1 MRRYYLLAA
10 PKLWN
15 SLPTEMCLAQK
26 ILKIFPQES
35 EPVWALNIKRGILSA
50 LQTSLV
56 ATTNGSVEEVDVLG
70 KCPTRYQQKGPLLLK
85 TKDLNLCSHRFS
97 GFTSLRSV
105 ALPNAPQ
112 LLLSSKLECVQKFEE
127 GILEESQ
134 CIESHL
140 TTSPGRKGSG
150 VKTQTRMAMKLFQTE
165 AEITAHENIKDIY
178 ESSLLYEREKTARWL
193 GKEDEVVVVSEIL
206 QKLCMNPR
214 VDSESANLFMALV
227 FELRLLSAGAL
238 LSLWQESSSKCQG
251 NWQPLVDALPSC
263 ATEACVVLMKEMI
276 VSEEVDEDKMESFLW
291 SLSFIPEPTAGM
303 IDALAPVLQSP
314 QRRQSAFLGITA
326 LVNHFCSMRNDC
338 DHEPAVGGI
347 MRILEGH
354 LGRKCALHESVGIS
368 QVELILKAIGNAG
381 LAAASLVPVLSS
393 CAMLKSNP
401 TEIRLA
407 AIEAFRRVPC
417 AANHATLV
425 RLYQAYNEDVEIRIA
440 SYLMAMKCPSEELF
454 HQVKWTLQ
462 EEKSS
467 QVGSFVWRHLSELLE
482 TDDPLKQ
489 HLKNSLPHDIIDK
502 EFEGETWKF
511 SSYSDVT
518 FHSAAAS
525 TNVEAQLIFSPASFI
540 PRSIAMNFTIHALGR
555 AINLLEI
562 GIRLGN
568 MEDIVQKLFGFHADE
583 DAKGRVRKAEPPIET
598 GHKTS
603 PNKPTF
609 ERNDPSSKERKPS
622 ARKEKQKC
630 PSGQYNKMGEL
641 AKKFTKRMGK
651 KKKPKCSLS
660 IKVFGNELAVLDCG
674 DLRSQA
680 KLCYLNLAE
689 LVVKLLKGQ
698 EVQFNKRLSLATE
711 ELLFPAI
718 SGLPILLA
726 LNASAAVSAAIQ
738 GNMDFRQRSNFFVNG
753 YIKPS
758 AVFQISAQMGTVGAL
773 GKTGLSWSTGLR
785 SSASLDGGIQV
796 KKGKE
801 VKVFLNTPEESME
814 MVYFSSEL
822 YAMTVDEMETAHGF
836 PSHSETRSCTSEE
849 ASKALGWQL
858 CSQISTPDDE
868 TGGFILPFPGPAK
881 FAITLKKQDRSLY
894 QYLMKAAY
902 NYISQKGS
910 WIPSEAG
917 LHFFIGTP
925 KSELKREIAI
935 NFHLNIP
942 QKKFRIEFIH
952 PKKKMQVNGNIEA
965 SRNSRVG
972 HLELI
977 VDDDNI
983 YYIKGRADLH
993 TAAAEQRYTSH
1004 LEAKLLRDGSPIVL
1018 SGNLTKQHGKKM
1030 AFSVSLI
1037 NLLKDS
1043 AFLSVCM
1050 EKKAD
1055 DKLKQYSLEGETH
1068 IPGVLGSHIVALLQ
1082 QRGDIWS
1089 SALRV
1094 KYGLFGAAKSL
1105 QHECTTGQKLK
1116 VENVPKDAYRLD
1128 LEHELHCTQILA
1140 YNHKVDLRHE
1150 ETVSRLHSR
1159 LELNYGKHWDEINNK
1174 RRVIVS
1180 QMFTNSSRPAL
1191 TSYFMEFTVQV
1202 PEKQVDYRT
1211 QLQHSCSIQS
1221 STEISTHFKVHY
1233 NNRIPFVVGLQWK
1246 ETSRHSLK
1254 KWEGTFNMDTP
1265 WLYLFA
1271 AHKLHQPQHSA
1282 YLATIEL
1289 TAGKAFVVKGL
1300 LVEVFCKDRDDK
1312 KEGRILIHTP
1322 TATYLQASTVNYFAS
1337 GFLHSQSEVVSLWN
1351 QLIKNEIRLEN
1362 NEKTKFLHFC
1372 IKSAKQEFNMTMA
1385 YFHLEVPRKANVS
1398 VQVLWADH
1406 KTPPP
1411 LELQFEA
1418 QIEEVKKEKMLY
1430 QKRGTVL
1437 FRHPFKLPIP
1447 QSFLL
1452 QETFTL
1458 NKKEKHYFLETKVLI
1473 NGLEES
1479 VQTLTLSYQAQNPH
1493 VCAGLTHPY
1502 NNKFFPQNIEVCAIT
1517 RNLSCVK
1524 REIEVTLKV
1533 NRKEALSFLGKYQN
1547 QSSMADSQHLVQLDM
1562 THAFQLKF
1570 PQSVAMRGEL
1580 FSREARLADFASGVT
1595 ITATID
1601 QQDTSQFTAWLNGT
1615 KTGFGIYSQFSHL
1628 NQSNFPP
1635 SFQAHVTTNRYS
1647 RNGLN
1652 GSFCLHSGRKDL
1664 VLLEAD
1670 FNGEMRKD
1678 AGSIRVSAILRQA
1691 VLTQFRYVWLQ
1702 FNGKMSPT
1710 RAMLS
1715 SAVKLNHNAFHLG
1728 VVGSK
1733 EQKVGLVLT
1742 LHGSLRHNVL
1752 SLKHVIPQDLSLDG
1766 SLKHKNNIR
1775 EGIMNIVVN
1784 QSVFGAHIRNRNVF
1798 GNESFHNIAVAVTQN
1813 GSWAF
1818 PREAKLRGQ
1827 LELRRGIQRGLASI
1841 QVDTRALHLNISN
1854 IINLEHLGASGMP
1867 AHNISNFYTTESS
1880 ILATYG
1886 HISTNSTVTLKLQG
1900 GSRKTAAAVG
1910 AEQRPSE
1917 TLQAQII
1924 ANFSHN
1930 IPELKNHGIPFSIE
1944 STCHYQNFS
1953 EKMAMRVTAQ
1963 AGEEELKIEWEKQ
1976 GTKSTAGFSLFLYH
1990 DVGLLIHTIP
2000 PLVRA
2005 PTRVL
2010 LSGSVGTVNCTADVI
2025 GEVVSNATFAQFRIH
2040 AAYNPEHSLEIG
2052 LRHAWPYL
2060 SSLGLA
2066 QENRI
2071 KAAAV
2076 KGDEYKGLLEATL
2089 GKCKLTGNGEVNT
2102 EGEVTAAEWKVIL
2115 LNKCG
2120 LLEKM
2125 DLPQKL
2131 VSRGSFL
2138 MNIYNVSL
2146 ATHFWCDGKT
2156 ADVQLEVSSVD
2167 KYTVQGSLGHS
2178 FPYLY
2183 DLGLPPDNSLHLSMT
2198 NGSILNGL
2206 LLLHNGK
2213 CKLEAQGEI
2222 RPRNQTEWAL
2232 EMKTDCTVLQVI
2244 VGKQIRHDISLDLES
2259 NPCELQ
2265 ANLAFHAENQFQRQ
2279 RSVENKAI
2287 QDLGVPMKI
2296 DGSGHV
2302 LINKTYLDSEVLFTA
2317 GENSL
2322 HGFLV
2327 LKAVA
2332 TRQELH
2338 ALLTHNIKSSL
2349 CLGIPARTVVDLISE
2364 KNGTI
2369 CKRSLQFS
2377 VDGKQIAEELSFTQK
2392 LDHISLD
2399 YRLTHNLETLQALW
2413 IEDRIELQAVAGLVD
2428 VKNLRVKIQYGSCWL
2443 IVRGQVQ
2450 AVERRINLTGNFNH
2464 KWPWLL
2470 RSYIPETIQLT
2481 FLEILSENKTEAS
2494 LKLACD
2500 PNLNLFFV
2508 FRARNKLRS
2517 EELHIR
2523 CLQNLPFLLQ
2533 YFPSTAEVS
2542 SKINYST
2549 KEAEG
2554 KISIQMEK
2562 KDFLV
2567 LTKLAFTGRNHTQ
2580 VLELMHSVPQ
2590 LAIIPRRLVLT
2601 TAYQKSK
2608 RTQALRCVALWD
2620 GKEAKLAGSY
2630 TGVFP
2635 KIYGGHEVQVEICH
2649 PLSIPFPQ
2657 HSTLR
2662 LHVEHSGRSHRDNV
2676 VIGWDAKEQ
2685 VAVSS
2690 SLKFGKER
2698 VYYNAA
2704 VAHPFNFTMN
2714 HVEVRSLTESR
2725 RGTYNQ
2731 QVWLAW
2737 DDGQPAHLKFTF
2749 GDKSQTNTTLWDAC
2763 ITASF
2768 SQLQN
2773 VLSLASLQA
2782 CGSLEQTAA
2791 LLSQHFD
2798 LKWDG
2803 KKIVQNLTYEKSKS
2817 WHLDKIQV
2825 EAVLENIFSTPCS
2838 SQHILGEI
2846 ETDYSAW
2853 LRHFASLRICDLPEA
2868 IALSGKHQL
2877 NKGGFLWRSEGKLS
2891 LAGGE
2896 GSITAALR
2904 NRSTA
2909 EEKSYSTEFSLK
2921 ASDAI
2926 WLGVVGSVA
2935 SSAGQSQVLVE
2946 AKIDPKE
2953 AVKLAASKGKGCL
2966 QCYMGYLK
2974 EDGEDGLELEACTDG
2989 QQHAAFNAYFVVN
3002 RERREEV
3009 GHLALE
3015 ASNQSLS
3022 FKAHGCGGPVAKT
3035 ESKLNKIASD
3045 LQHRLAAKVKDLEGC
3060 LQDFRKSVQHV
3071 DFLYDAVGWL
3081 LKTSQEV
3088 AGILQNKM
3096 RGVIQLWKQ
3105 SGVKQALQNSLPL
3118 YLGKLQVIIQ
3128 QMQMELQKPL
3138 TTLKDAYYDV
3148 TLKPLDEVWQQ
3159 RTEDYLKKLQAF
3171 VPTLVKDVWLME
3183 PIQVSLRM
3191 LKTALDMATQQ
3202 MLSWAE
3208 AKFSRAVSKLQKPLS
3223 SLYSFSARNCSVEVR
3238 LPMKPKGEPTLDLA
3252 NITNYLIEEKLMK
3265 PFRRLYSINPAA
3277 EYYRF
3282 KQRIMESP
3290 FEHHALLMGNK
3301 HLRTFDGKIY
3311 SLASKCSLLLAKDF
3325 VHDAFTI
3332 ILNLTSSGRWSLHIS
3347 TNGTTVVIYPEQKI
3361 YKKYNYSLSEEN
3373 CQHFDIPPEENGLA
3387 IQRYSDLVEV
3397 SVANGALFSCDLR
3410 YDICTLTLDGWHHG
3424 VSAGLFGTNDNE
3436 AGNEWM
3442 LPDHSYAGSAQ
3453 ELAHAWQVSDQCSQM
3468 KRTLKPC
3475 LGSSSP
3481 EICKAFFLDA
3491 DSLFRNCFRVVD
3503 PEPFYVLCKTDMCE
3517 LQNVKA
3523 ACTLAAA
3530 FVNLCSRNFI
3540 PLQMPL
3546 QCDLRL
3552 KDSSL
3557 PKTVQ

>member
-1 MRRYYLLAA
+1 
-10 PKLWN
+10 
-15 SLPTEMCLAQK
+15 
-26 ILKIFPQES
+26 
-35 EPVWALNIKRGILSA
+35 
-50 LQTSLV
+50 
-56 ATTNGSVEEVDVLG
+56 
-70 KCPTRYQQKGPLLLK
+70 
-85 TKDLNLCSHRFS
+85 
-97 GFTSLRSV
+97 
-105 ALPNAPQ
+105 
-112 LLLSSKLECVQKFEE
+112 
-127 GILEESQ
+127 
-134 CIESHL
+134 
-140 TTSPGRKGSG
+140 
-150 VKTQTRMAMKLFQTE
+150 
-165 AEITAHENIKDIY
+165 
-178 ESSLLYEREKTARWL
+178 
-193 GKEDEVVVVSEIL
+193 
-206 QKLCMNPR
+206 
-214 VDSESANLFMALV
+214 MALV
-227 FELRLLSAGAL
+227 FELRLLSSGAL
-238 LSLWQESSSKCQG
+238 LSLWQGSSSKCQG

-291 SLSFIPEPTAGM
+291 SLSFIPEPTSGM
-303 IDALAPVLQSP
+303 IDALAPLLQSP
-314 QRRQSAFLGITA
+314 RRRQSAFLGITA
-326 LVNHFCSMRNDC
+326 LVNHFCSTRNDC
-338 DHEPAVGGI
+338 DHEPAIGGI

-354 LGRKCALHESVGIS
+354 LGRKCTLHESVGIS
-368 QVELILKAIGNAG
+368 QVELILKAIGNSG
-381 LAAASLVPVLSS
+381 LAAARLVPVLSS

-425 RLYQAYNEDVEIRIA
+425 HLYQAYNEDVEIRIA

-489 HLKNSLPHDIIDK
+489 HLKNSLPNDIIDK

-540 PRSIAMNFTIHALGR
+540 PRSIAMNLTIHVLGR

-562 GIRLGN
+562 AIRLGN
-568 MEDIVQKLFGFHADE
+568 MEDIVQKLFGLYPAE
-583 DAKGRVRKAEPPIET
+583 DAKGRFHKAEPPIET
-598 GHKTS
+598 GRKAS
-603 PNKPTF
+603 LNKPTF

-630 PSGQYNKMGEL
+630 PSGQYNKMSEF

-660 IKVFGNELAVLDCG
+660 IKVFGNELAVLDCV

-680 KLCYLNLAE
+680 KLYYLNLAE

-758 AVFQISAQMGTVGAL
+758 AVFQISAQMGTVGTL

-785 SSASLDGGIQV
+785 SSASLDGGVQV

-822 YAMTVDEMETAHGF
+822 YAMTVDGMETAHGF
-836 PSHSETRSCTSEE
+836 PGRSDTRSCTSEE
-849 ASKALGWQL
+849 VSKALGWQL
-858 CSQISTPDDE
+858 CSEISTPDDE
-868 TGGFILPFPGPAK
+868 TSGFILPFPGPAK

-925 KSELKREIAI
+925 KSELKREVAI

-983 YYIKGRADLH
+983 YYIKGRTDLH
-993 TAAAEQRYTSH
+993 MAAAEQRYTSH
-1004 LEAKLLRDGSPIVL
+1004 LETKLLRDGSPIVL
-1018 SGNLTKQHGKKM
+1018 SGNLTKQPGKKM

-1105 QHECTTGQKLK
+1105 QHECTMGQKLK

-1128 LEHELHCTQILA
+1128 LEHEFYCTQILA

-1150 ETVSRLHSR
+1150 ETVSHLHSR

-1180 QMFTNSSRPAL
+1180 QTFTNSSRPAL
-1191 TSYFMEFTVQV
+1191 TSYFMEFTIQV

-1221 STEISTHFKVHY
+1221 STEINTHFKVHY

-1254 KWEGTFNMDTP
+1254 KWESTFNMDTP

-1282 YLATIEL
+1282 YLATVEL

-1372 IKSAKQEFNMTMA
+1372 IKSAKQELNMTMA
-1385 YFHLEVPRKANVS
+1385 YFHLEVPRKANIS
-1398 VQVLWADH
+1398 VQVLWTDH

-1411 LELQFEA
+1411 LVLQFEA

-1430 QKRGTVL
+1430 QKCGTVL

-1473 NGLEES
+1473 NELEES
-1479 VQTLTLSYQAQNPH
+1479 VQTLTLSYQAENPH
-1493 VCAGLTHPY
+1493 VCAGFTHPY
-1502 NNKFFPQNIEVCAIT
+1502 NSKFVPQNIEVCAIT

-1533 NRKEALSFLGKYQN
+1533 NKKEALSFLGKYQN
-1547 QSSMADSQHLVQLDM
+1547 QSSMADSQHLVQMDM

-1570 PQSVAMRGEL
+1570 PKSVAMRGEL

-1595 ITATID
+1595 ITATIN

-1615 KTGFGIYSQFSHL
+1615 KTGFGIYSQVSHL

-1635 SFQAHVTTNRYS
+1635 SFQAHATTNRYS

-1652 GSFCLHSGRKDL
+1652 GSFCLHSGRKEL

-1678 AGSIRVSAILRQA
+1678 AGSIRVSALLRQA
-1691 VLTQFRYVWLQ
+1691 ILTQFRYLWLQ

-1733 EQKVGLVLT
+1733 EQKGGLVLT
-1742 LHGSLRHNVL
+1742 LHGSFRHNVL
-1752 SLKHVIPQDLSLDG
+1752 SLKHIIPQDLSLDG

-1775 EGIMNIVVN
+1775 EGIMNIMVN

-1813 GSWAF
+1813 GSRAF

-1854 IINLEHLGASGMP
+1854 IIILEHLGASGLP
-1867 AHNISNFYTTESS
+1867 PHNISNFYTTESN

-1886 HISTNSTVTLKLQG
+1886 HISSNRTVTLKLQG
-1900 GSRKTAAAVG
+1900 GSRKTAAAAG
-1910 AEQRPSE
+1910 AKRRPSE

-1953 EKMAMRVTAQ
+1953 EKMAIRVAAQ
-1963 AGEEELKIEWEKQ
+1963 AGEEEFKIELEKQ
-1976 GTKSTAGFSLFLYH
+1976 GTNSTTGFSLFLYH

-2000 PLVRA
+2000 PLVRVQCDGESTSHQLSGHCHGEVANHSVEA

-2010 LSGSVGTVNCTADVI
+2010 LSGSVGTANCTADVI
-2025 GEVVSNATFAQFRIH
+2025 GEVISNTTFAQFRIH
-2040 AAYNPEHSLEIG
+2040 AACNPQHSLEIG

-2115 LNKCG
+2115 LNKCD

-2125 DLPQKL
+2125 ELPQKL

-2138 MNIYNVSL
+2138 VNIYNVSL

-2167 KYTVQGSLGHS
+2167 KYTMQGSLGHS

-2183 DLGLPPDNSLHLSMT
+2183 DLGLPPDNSLHISVT
-2198 NGSILNGL
+2198 NGSVLNGL
-2206 LLLHNGK
+2206 LLLHNGN
-2213 CKLEAQGEI
+2213 CKLEAQGEV
-2222 RPRNQTEWAL
+2222 RSGNQTEWAL
-2232 EMKTDCTVLQVI
+2232 EMETDCTVLQ
-2244 VGKQIRHDISLDLES
+2244 
-2259 NPCELQ
+2259 
-2265 ANLAFHAENQFQRQ
+2265 
-2279 RSVENKAI
+2279 
-2287 QDLGVPMKI
+2287 DLGVPVKI
-2296 DGSGHV
+2296 DGSGHI
-2302 LINKTYLDSEVLFTA
+2302 LINKTYLNSQVLFTA

-2327 LKAVA
+2327 LKAMA

-2349 CLGIPARTVVDLISE
+2349 RLGIPARTVVDLISE

-2369 CKRSLQFS
+2369 CKRWLQFS
-2377 VDGKQIAEELSFTQK
+2377 VDGKQITEELSFTQK

-2428 VKNLRVKIQYGSCWL
+2428 VKNLRVKIQYGSCWI
-2443 IVRGQVQ
+2443 IVRGQIQ
-2450 AVERRINLTGNFNH
+2450 AIERRINLTGNFNH
-2464 KWPWLL
+2464 KWSWLL
-2470 RSYIPETIQLT
+2470 RSYIPETIQVIMSSEVNTTQERWIQTVSGQTLITYTSNSIHVKQQRNTFCCSLHNVTTVITSRYPAAINLT
-2481 FLEILSENKTEAS
+2481 FFLQKLENKAKAAFQGLFNNESVAVTVEVLTGFQLRGPLELTAEVKHSLGYLKHHGLPFSLKLTLIEIMSENKTEAS

-2508 FRARNKLRS
+2508 FRARNKLQS

-2533 YFPSTAEVS
+2533 HFPSMAEVS

-2554 KISIQMEK
+2554 KISIQMEN

-2590 LAIIPRRLVLT
+2590 LAIVPRRLVLT

-2620 GKEAKLAGSY
+2620 SKEAKLAGSY

-2649 PLSIPFPQ
+2649 PFSVPFPQ
-2657 HSTLR
+2657 RSTLR
-2662 LHVEHSGRSHRDNV
+2662 LHVEHSRRSHRDNII
-2676 VIGWDAKEQ
+2676 IGWDAKEQ
-2685 VAVSS
+2685 VSVSS
-2690 SLKFGKER
+2690 SLKFGKES
-2698 VYYNAA
+2698 VYYYAA
-2704 VAHPFNFTMN
+2704 VAHPFNFTIN
-2714 HVEVRSLTESR
+2714 HMEVRSLTESR
-2725 RGTYNQ
+2725 RGAYNQ

-2763 ITASF
+2763 ITASS

-2791 LLSQHFD
+2791 FLSQHLD

-2817 WHLDKIQV
+2817 LHLDKIQV
-2825 EAVLENIFSTPCS
+2825 EAILENIFSTPCS

-2853 LRHFASLRICDLPEA
+2853 LHHFASLRTCDLPEA

-2891 LAGGE
+2891 LVGGE

-2909 EEKSYSTEFSLK
+2909 EERNYSTEFSLK
-2921 ASDAI
+2921 APDVV

-2935 SSAGQSQVLVE
+2935 SSAGQSQVRVE

-2974 EDGEDGLELEACTDG
+2974 ADAEDGLELEACTDG
-2989 QQHAAFNAYFVVN
+2989 QQHAAFNAYLVIN

-3015 ASNQSLS
+3015 ASNKSLS

-3035 ESKLNKIASD
+3035 ESKLSKIASD
-3045 LQHRLAAKVKDLEGC
+3045 LQHRLVAKIKNLEGG

-3071 DFLYDAVGWL
+3071 DFLYDAVEWL

-3096 RGVIQLWKQ
+3096 RGVVQLWKQ
-3105 SGVKQALQNSLPL
+3105 SGVKQVLQNSLPL

-3128 QMQMELQKPL
+3128 QMQMEMQKPL

-3159 RTEDYLKKLQAF
+3159 RTEEYLKKLQAF
-3171 VPTLVKDVWLME
+3171 VPMLVKDVWLME

-3208 AKFSRAVSKLQKPLS
+3208 AKFSRAVNKLQKPLS

-3238 LPMKPKGEPTLDLA
+3238 LPVKPKGEPTLDLA

-3301 HLRTFDGKIY
+3301 HLRTFDGKIF
-3311 SLASKCSLLLAKDF
+3311 SLTSKCSVLLAKDF
-3325 VHDAFTI
+3325 VHDAFTV
-3332 ILNLTSSGRWSLHIS
+3332 ILNLTSSGRRSLHI
-3347 TNGTTVVIYPEQKI
+3347 TMNGTTVVIYPEQKI

-3397 SVANGALFSCDLR
+3397 SLTDGALFSCDLR

-3442 LPDHSYAGSAQ
+3442 LPDHSYAGSVQ
-3453 ELAHAWQVSDQCSQM
+3453 ELVHAWQLSDQCSQM

-3475 LGSSSP
+3475 LDSSSP

-3517 LQNVKA
+3517 LQSVKA

-3530 FVNLCSRNFI
+3530 FVNLCSRNFV

-3552 KDSSL
+3552 TDSSL